1 MQSNMLYMD
10 IFKQIGQYLKTDI
23 WRQTSSVRRER
34 GFFHRVWYNALRT
47 LIIVIRG
54 FSSKQLNL
62 TAAGLTSYLVF
73 AIVPML
79 AMTLAVAKGF
89 GFSDVIEHQ
98 LNASFLAETGIVP
111 SIMAMVN
118 RYLDTAQDG
127 LFVGIGIIIM
137 IWAIYQLFMN
147 VEKAFNDIW
156 DVRKSRSLLK
166 QTVNY
171 LSILLAIPIL
181 IIVSSGVDVI
191 IQSTLGSFS
200 IFVDIRKWLIRLI
213 QFMIVWGLFLWIF
226 VTVPNTKVRFS
237 AAIIPAI
244 LMGTLFQLLQMF
256 SVYIMLLLGRTS
268 IVYGAFGGFMIL
280 YMLLQWTSMLLLI
293 GTTMTYAIQ
302 NNEDFDYAND
312 IELMSRRYKDFVTL
326 FLLNRIAL
334 RFEADEAPYTARK
347 LAEEYKLPM
356 RLVTNLLTRLEDVG
370 LLREVYVENEQER
383 TFQPALD
390 THRITVG
397 MVTDRIDKQ
406 GIESFLQD
414 ASPVMTDF
422 WEHYQQLCL
431 KRNNVINL
439 PVDEIYTGVA

>member
-1 MQSNMLYMD
+1 LQSNMLYMD

-34 GFFHRVWYNALRT
+34 GFIHRVWYNALRT

-422 WEHYQQLCL
+422 WERYQQLCL

-439 PVDEIYTGVA
+439 PVDEIYTDVA

>member
-1 MQSNMLYMD
+1 MLYMD

-34 GFFHRVWYNALRT
+34 GFIHRVWYNALRT

-422 WEHYQQLCL
+422 WERYQQLCL

-439 PVDEIYTGVA
+439 PVDEIYTDVA

>member
-34 GFFHRVWYNALRT
+34 GFIHRVWYNALRT

-422 WEHYQQLCL
+422 WERYQQLCL

-439 PVDEIYTGVA
+439 PVDEIYTDVA

>member
-1 MQSNMLYMD
+1 MD

-422 WEHYQQLCL
+422 WERYQQLCL

>member
-422 WEHYQQLCL
+422 WERYQQLCL

-439 PVDEIYTGVA
+439 PVDEIYTGVD

>member
-34 GFFHRVWYNALRT
+34 GFIHRVWYNALRT

-293 GTTMTYAIQ
+293 GPTMTYAIQ

-422 WEHYQQLCL
+422 WERYQQLCL

-439 PVDEIYTGVA
+439 PVDEIYTDVA

>member
-1 MQSNMLYMD
+1 MD

-34 GFFHRVWYNALRT
+34 GFFHRIWYNALRT

-422 WEHYQQLCL
+422 WERYQQLCL

>member
-1 MQSNMLYMD
+1 LQSNMLYMD

-422 WEHYQQLCL
+422 WERYQQLCL

>member
-1 MQSNMLYMD
+1 MN
-10 IFKQIGQYLKTDI
+10 IFDKIGQFLKIDI
-23 WRQTSSVRRER
+23 WRQTSSDRRER
-34 GFFHRVWYNALRT
+34 GFFHRLWNNMLRT
-47 LIIVIRG
+47 IVIVIRG

-79 AMTLAVAKGF
+79 AMTFAVAKGF
-89 GFSDVIEHQ
+89 GFSDVIERQ

-111 SIMAMVN
+111 TIMAMVN
-118 RYLDTAQDG
+118 RYLDTTHNG
-127 LFVGIGIIIM
+127 VFVGIGIVIM

-156 DVRKSRSLLK
+156 DVRKSRSIFK

-181 IIVSSGVDVI
+181 VIVSSGVDVI
-191 IQSTLGSFS
+191 IQSTLSNFS
-200 IFVDIRKWLIRLI
+200 IFVDIRKWLVRLI
-213 QFMIVWGLFLWIF
+213 QFTIVWGLFLWIF
-226 VTVPNTKVRFS
+226 ITVPNTKVRFG

-256 SVYIMLLLGRTS
+256 SVYIIMLLGRTS
-268 IVYGAFGGFMIL
+268 LVYGAFGGFMIL

-302 NNEDFDYAND
+302 NNEEFDYAQD
-312 IELMSRRYKDFVTL
+312 IEFMSRRYKDFVTL
-326 FLLNRIAL
+326 FLLNRIAV
-334 RFEADEAPYTARK
+334 RFEADEAPYTARE
-347 LAEEYKLPM
+347 LSEEHNLPL

-370 LLREVYVENEQER
+370 LLREVYVEDEQEK
-383 TFQPALD
+383 TFQPAMD
-390 THRITVG
+390 THRMTIG
-397 MVTDRIDKQ
+397 MVTDRIDRQ
-406 GIESFLQD
+406 GIESFIQD

-422 WEHYQQLCL
+422 WKRYQQFCE
-431 KRNNVINL
+431 KRNNVVDL
-439 PVDEIYTGVA
+439 PVDEIYNDVD

>member
-34 GFFHRVWYNALRT
+34 GFFHRIWYNALRT

-422 WEHYQQLCL
+422 WERYQQLCL

-439 PVDEIYTGVA
+439 PVDEIYTGVD

>member
-1 MQSNMLYMD
+1 MD

-422 WEHYQQLCL
+422 WERYQQLCF

-439 PVDEIYTGVA
+439 PVDEIYTGVD